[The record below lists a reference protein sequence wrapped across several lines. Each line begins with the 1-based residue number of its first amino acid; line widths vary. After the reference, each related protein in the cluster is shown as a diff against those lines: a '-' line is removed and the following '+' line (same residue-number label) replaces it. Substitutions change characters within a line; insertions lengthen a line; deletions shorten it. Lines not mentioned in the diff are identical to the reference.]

1 MGFFSLGLSARVV
14 MRFGLRVPLAVGLLV
29 AACGL
34 ALFAR
39 APVGGSFV
47 LDVMPGMILLGFGA
61 GIAFN
66 PMLLAAMSDVDPGD
80 SGLAS
85 GIVNTS
91 FMMGGALGLAVLA
104 SLAAARSEAVQASS
118 GDALAA
124 LNSGYHAAFL
134 FGAIFA
140 AVAGI
145 LGGMLLRTGHAGSA
159 GSAGAHEDA
168 HGHSTTAADEH
179 STATGNKAATEN
191 Y

>member
-1 MGFFSLGLSARVV
+1 VV
-14 MRFGLRVPLAVGLLV
+14 MRFGLRLPLAAGLLV

-39 APVGGSFV
+39 APVNGSFV
-47 LDVMPGMILLGFGA
+47 LDVLPGMILLGFGA

-66 PMLLAAMSDVDPGD
+66 PMLLAAMSDVDPSD

-104 SLAAARSEAVQASS
+104 SLAAARSDAMQASGS
-118 GDALAA
+118 ATAA
-124 LNSGYHAAFL
+124 LNSGYHLAFL

-140 AVAGI
+140 AAAGV
-145 LGGMLLRTGHAGSA
+145 LGGLLLRPGQPG
-159 GSAGAHEDA
+159 GAHADADA
-168 HGHSTTAADEH
+168 HGYDTPASEH
-179 STATGNKAATEN
+179 PRATGNKAATEN